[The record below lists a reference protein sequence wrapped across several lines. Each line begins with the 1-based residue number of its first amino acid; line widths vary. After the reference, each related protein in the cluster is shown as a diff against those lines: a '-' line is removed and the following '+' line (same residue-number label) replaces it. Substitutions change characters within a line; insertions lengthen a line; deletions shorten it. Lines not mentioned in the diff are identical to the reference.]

1 LVDISRQEFKRKY
14 PNLAKEIES
23 RNGSFEITNV
33 DGENV
38 VERASEKS
46 LAGYVPTA
54 TDYLRRCDNDK
65 QAEETINYLEKK
77 GEISSEYADQ
87 LRKTLKEKGLR
98 SFGPKKEHDY
108 YLKRAGYG

>member
-1 LVDISRQEFKRKY
+1 LE
-14 PNLAKEIES
+14 
-23 RNGSFEITNV
+23 
-33 DGENV
+33 
-38 VERASEKS
+38 
-46 LAGYVPTA
+46 GYVPTA